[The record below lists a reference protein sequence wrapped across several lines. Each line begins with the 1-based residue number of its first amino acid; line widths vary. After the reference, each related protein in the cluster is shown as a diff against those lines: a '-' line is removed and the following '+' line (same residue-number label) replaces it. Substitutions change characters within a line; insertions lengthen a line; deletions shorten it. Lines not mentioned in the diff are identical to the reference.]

1 MTPPCAYASIPR
13 MTKTTERRIRV
24 EERALARNKARES
37 AFMRKSYN
45 IYRGQQ
51 MRLREV
57 TGDAKAT
64 LPYTL
69 ELLRECMRDALNH
82 PCFYCGGKLT
92 IKTITADHGI
102 SIADGGSWTMMNLF
116 FPCQPC
122 NWRKG
127 RWSAEEFQQMKA
139 AAERILSPESL
150 TDFWRRLTIGG
161 KWHP

>member
-1 MTPPCAYASIPR
+1 MAASAPR
-13 MTKTTERRIRV
+13 MTKTAERRIRV
-24 EERALARNKARES
+24 EERALARSKARES
-37 AFMRKSYN
+37 AFLRKSYN

-57 TGDAKAT
+57 TGDAKAV

-69 ELLRECMRDALNH
+69 EDLRGAMRMH
-82 PCFYCGGKLT
+82 MPSGCYYCCGNLT
-92 IKTITADHGI
+92 PKNMTADHRRSI
-102 SIADGGSWTMMNLF
+102 SSGGTWDLLNIRF
-116 FPCQPC
+116 CCQQC